1 MLRVVL
7 VLGISLQRINT
18 KSFNSIK
25 MIKKNYYHKGYDY
38 NYNYNDEDED
48 EDEDDYY
55 YNKDEMVCTITDG
68 RDASRCSWEVVG
80 KRDYWQLCRESICV
94 KGMIYWLVQYKDS
107 ILAFDLERQEHKI
120 IPLPDLEREQHENI
134 PFSQRS
140 DDGLI
145 DFGGSV
151 CLVRSSRGKVSAWTL
166 TDLKS
171 PEWVPESMLRFI
183 PRSVEDIVYSSM
195 TEEGIQIA
203 VSSWNEMFWYDGKQG
218 TLTRCCRKMGK
229 SKMEKEDY
237 PRVYVESL
245 Y

>member
-80 KRDYWQLCRESICV
+80 KRDYW
-94 KGMIYWLVQYKDS
+94 
-107 ILAFDLERQEHKI
+107 
-120 IPLPDLEREQHENI
+120 
-134 PFSQRS
+134 
-140 DDGLI
+140 
-145 DFGGSV
+145 
-151 CLVRSSRGKVSAWTL
+151 
-166 TDLKS
+166 
-171 PEWVPESMLRFI
+171 
-183 PRSVEDIVYSSM
+183 
-195 TEEGIQIA
+195 
-203 VSSWNEMFWYDGKQG
+203 
-218 TLTRCCRKMGK
+218 
-229 SKMEKEDY
+229 
-237 PRVYVESL
+237 
-245 Y
+245 